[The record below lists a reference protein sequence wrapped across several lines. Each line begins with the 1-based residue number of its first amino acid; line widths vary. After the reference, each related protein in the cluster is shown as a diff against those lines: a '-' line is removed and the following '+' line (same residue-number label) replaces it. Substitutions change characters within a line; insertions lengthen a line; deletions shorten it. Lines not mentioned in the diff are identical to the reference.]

1 MTLTLQNTLKRKT
14 EILIR
19 RMQDGGIKQN
29 CQDYRQYVKA
39 KRLVEDLVS
48 SPSDYDRLIRI
59 VIDYIGI

>member
-19 RMQDGGIKQN
+19 RMQIDGIKKN
-29 CQDYRQYVKA
+29 SRDIRQYVKA

-48 SPSDYDRLIRI
+48 SPGDYDQLIRI
-59 VIDYIGI
+59 VADYVLI